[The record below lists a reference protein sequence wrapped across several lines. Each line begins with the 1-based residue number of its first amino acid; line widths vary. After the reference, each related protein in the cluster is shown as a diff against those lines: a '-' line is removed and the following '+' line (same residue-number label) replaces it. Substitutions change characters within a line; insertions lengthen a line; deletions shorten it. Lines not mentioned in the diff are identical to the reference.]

1 MEKNNLPMVVQ
12 SKNVVQRF
20 NEVLGANSAGFISSL
35 MTLWRNNEKLQMCDS
50 NSILGAAGQAAILKL
65 SILPQMGY
73 AYVIPYYD
81 GKAKKYVATFQ
92 IGYKGLIQLAMRS
105 GQYSRL
111 NATEVYEGEIR
122 GRNVI
127 TGELETGERT
137 GDEIIGYVAYMELV
151 NGFNKTLYMTRAEIE
166 DHAKRYSDSYRAD
179 VEKNQSRSIWSKNFS
194 AMARKTVLKK
204 LLTTYA
210 VMSVEMQN
218 TSLAVA
224 LQADQSVITKEKFRY
239 IDNGDAEVLREVPTE
254 KIDEETGEIMTVETE
269 PDEDNEDEI

>member
-12 SKNVVQRF
+12 SKSVVQRF

-81 GKAKKYVATFQ
+81 SKAKKYVATFQ

-254 KIDEETGEIMTVETE
+254 KIDEDTGEIMTVETE

>member
-81 GKAKKYVATFQ
+81 SKAKKYVATFQ

-254 KIDEETGEIMTVETE
+254 KIDEDTGEIMTVETE

>member
-254 KIDEETGEIMTVETE
+254 KIDEDTGEIMTVETE
-269 PDEDNEDEI
+269 TDEDEIEI